1 MKTVEIKHTVY
12 PRFPDIMDHDLLAQ
26 VTAFD
31 REEQRFI
38 SQSTSD
44 RQRYLK
50 ALYLKAMRYLGHS
63 RFFPKNLPRLIRIK
77 IAEATHVPKEFV
89 NLLTLSSVEKSRIVV
104 AVRAYLQ
111 VKPYAR
117 EARKQA
123 EADLQKG
130 VAREENDLSVL
141 INETIRWF
149 AEAAMELPK
158 FKIVAAIAQKA
169 LNAANRDLQQ
179 QIAKAL
185 TPEQAAQ
192 IAKLVAPAN
201 DRTPLDRFKDECRK
215 PSTVTMQAELD
226 RLQDLQSYYFEIPA
240 LQPIARCKIEY
251 FARIGQRYTAAELDQ
266 LHQARCITALYCY
279 LQVRRPQLLDKAAE
293 SFIQI
298 WRGIKA
304 QSKNHADVYQE
315 CKRSLQE
322 QHDSVLEDILGFIC
336 DSPTDH
342 DLIGRIRKY
351 RTPDEYARLRE
362 EVKEGISWSE
372 CYYRKLKD
380 HYTSLRRFLPQW
392 YATIPM
398 VSTTADNALLKGV
411 EFIVQHGDPRGST
424 LTAANPSDIPVA
436 FLSKGWQRR
445 TMVKHPWNGK
455 VQMVHKA
462 PYELALVETIA
473 DALKDG
479 RIAIEGA
486 RRYAPITQHLI
497 PREKFLS
504 NYASYLKRL
513 NLPENAWEYYQ
524 PLLDTRDGHLRT
536 FDDQYN
542 NVSRTFR
549 VNRDG
554 SLSYLRSPHP
564 KPTRRTTRITK
575 VLQSYITRANI
586 LEVLLDCD
594 QLAGYLDIF
603 QPLSSRQNMDE
614 ESRILKI
621 LATLYAYG
629 CNCGP
634 TQASQATGVSK
645 QAITYF
651 RRRYMENHK
660 LMEASSA
667 LVDAYSQT
675 SLSRHLQEPG
685 IFMTDA
691 MHFPTLK
698 DSLTARH
705 YFRDFSKKNVLLYQH
720 VTPDSVCFFTKAL
733 LCGVS
738 EAIHMLDGAVL
749 QTSGYDAAINI
760 CDNAG
765 KSDFVF
771 GIASLLNMEIWPR
784 LNSRQKL
791 KLWGVAKDRTYN
803 HIGHAITGVIQPEHI
818 DSGWQDAVWV
828 LASIAEGKAE
838 PSLIAEHLNKKTK
851 HPATKA
857 FNELGK
863 ILRTSYMIRYG
874 LEMPLRYTVQR
885 HTARREHWNQFGRNI
900 FHGFGGLLREKDQE
914 SQEEIFWFLTVVQ
927 NAIALWN
934 ALALD
939 QAVTD
944 ARQDG
949 VDITDEDLKHVLPTM
964 IEHINF
970 VGQFLLDFNRQ
981 LPFKKA
987 VAA

>member
-1 MKTVEIKHTVY
+1 MRTVEIKHTVY

-26 VTAFD
+26 VTDFD
-31 REEQRFI
+31 RDEQQFI
-38 SQSTSD
+38 SQATSD
-44 RQRYLK
+44 QQRYLR

-63 RFFPKNLPRLIRIK
+63 RFLPKNLPRLVRIK
-77 IAEATHVPKEFV
+77 IAEAIHVPKEFAS
-89 NLLTLSSVEKSRIVV
+89 LMTLSPVEKSRIVSP
-104 AVRAYLQ
+104 VRGYL
-111 VKPYAR
+111 KIKSYAR
-117 EARKQA
+117 ESRKRA
-123 EADLQKG
+123 EAALQKG
-130 VAREENDLSVL
+130 IAREESDLSVL

-149 AEAAMELPK
+149 AEDGMELPK
-158 FKIVAAIAQKA
+158 FSIVAEIARKA
-169 LNAANRDLQQ
+169 LNAANRDLEQE
-179 QIAKAL
+179 IAKVF
-185 TPEQAAQ
+185 TPEQSTQ
-192 IAKLVAPAN
+192 IVKLIDLESN
-201 DRTPLDRFKDECRK
+201 RTPLDKFKDEFRK
-215 PSTVTMQAELD
+215 PSTVTLQAELE
-226 RLQDLQSYYFEIPA
+226 RLQDLQPYYFEIPA
-240 LQPIARCKIEY
+240 LQAIARCKIDH

-266 LHQARCITALYCY
+266 LHQARCISALYCY
-279 LQVRRPQLLDKAAE
+279 LQIRRPQLLDKAAE

-298 WRGIKA
+298 WREIIA
-304 QSKNHADVYQE
+304 QSKNHADTYIE
-315 CKRSLQE
+315 LKRSLHE
-322 QHDSVLEDILGFIC
+322 QHENVLEDILGFIC
-336 DSPTDH
+336 DSPTDY
-342 DLIGRIRKY
+342 DLIGHIRKY
-351 RTPDEYARLRE
+351 RTPDEYVRLRA

-372 CYYRKLKD
+372 CYYRKIKD

-398 VSTTADNALLKGV
+398 VATTADNSLFKGI
-411 EFIVQHGDPRGST
+411 EFIVQHSDPRGST
-424 LTAANPSDIPVA
+424 LTAVNPSDIPVA
-436 FLSKGWQRR
+436 FLSKEWQRR
-445 TMVKHPWNGK
+445 ALVKHPWNGN

-497 PREKFLS
+497 PRKKFLD
-504 NYASYLKRL
+504 NYAVYLKRL
-513 NLPENAWEYYQ
+513 NLPENPRDYYQ
-524 PLLDTRDGHLRT
+524 PLLDDLDGYLRT

-542 NVSRTFR
+542 EVNRTFR

-554 SLSYLRSPHP
+554 RLSYLRSPHP
-564 KPTRRTTRITK
+564 KPTRRTTRISR
-575 VLQSYITRANI
+575 VLQSYIAQANI

-594 QLAGYLDIF
+594 RLAGYLDF
-603 QPLSSRQNMDE
+603 FHPLSGRQNMNE
-614 ESRILKI
+614 ERRILKI

-705 YFRDFSKKNVLLYQH
+705 YFRDFSKKNILLYQH
-720 VTPDSVCFFTKAL
+720 VTADSVCFFTKAL

-738 EAIHMLDGAVL
+738 EAIHMLDGASL

-771 GIASLLNMEIWPR
+771 GVASLLNIEIWPR

-791 KLWGVAKDRTYN
+791 KLWGVSKDRTYN

-818 DSGWQDAVWV
+818 DSGWQDVVWV

-863 ILRTSYMIRYG
+863 IIRTSYMIRYG
-874 LEMPLRYTVQR
+874 MEMPLRYTVQR
-885 HTARREHWNQFGRNI
+885 HTARRENWNQFARNI

-914 SQEEIFWFLTVVQ
+914 AQEEIFWFLTVIQ

-939 QAVTD
+939 QAVTE
-944 ARQDG
+944 ARKDG
-949 VDITDEDLKHVLPTM
+949 IEITDEDLKHVLPTM

-970 VGQFLLDFNRQ
+970 VGQFLLDFNRK
-981 LPFKKA
+981 LPFKR
-987 VAA
+987 AAAA

>member
-1 MKTVEIKHTVY
+1 MRRVDIKHAVY

-31 REEQRFI
+31 SEEQQFI
-38 SQSTSD
+38 SQSTCD

-77 IAEATHVPKEFV
+77 IAEATHVPKELI
-89 NLLTLSSVEKSRIVV
+89 NLPTLSSVEKSRIVMT
-104 AVRAYLQ
+104 VRSYLQ

-117 EARKQA
+117 EARKRA
-123 EADLQKG
+123 EVALQKG
-130 VAREENDLSVL
+130 VARQENDLSVL

-149 AEAAMELPK
+149 AETAMELPK
-158 FKIVAAIAQKA
+158 FPIVAAIAQKA
-169 LNAANRDLQQ
+169 LRAANRGLQQ

-185 TPEQAAQ
+185 TAEQAAR
-192 IAKLVAPAN
+192 IVKLITPAK
-201 DRTPLDRFKDECRK
+201 DRTPLNRFKDEFRK
-215 PSTVTMQAELD
+215 PSTVTVQAELD
-226 RLQDLQSYYFEIPA
+226 RLQDLQLYYFEIPA

-251 FARIGQRYTAAELDQ
+251 FAKIGQRYTAAELND

-298 WRGIKA
+298 WREVKA
-304 QSKNHADVYQE
+304 HSKNHADVYQE
-315 CKRSLQE
+315 FKRSLQE
-322 QHDSVLEDILGFIC
+322 RHDSVLEDILGFIC

-342 DLIGRIRKY
+342 DLIGQIRKY
-351 RTPDEYARLRE
+351 RTPDEYVRLRE
-362 EVKEGISWSE
+362 EVNEGISWNE

-398 VSTTADNALLKGV
+398 VATTADNALLKGV
-411 EFIVQHGDPRGST
+411 EFIVAHSDPRDST
-424 LTAANPSDIPVA
+424 LMAANPSDIPVV
-436 FLSKGWQRR
+436 FLSKEWQRR
-445 TMVKHPWNGK
+445 TVVKNPWTGQ

-497 PREKFLS
+497 PRDKFLS
-504 NYASYLKRL
+504 NYAYYLKRL
-513 NLPENAWEYYQ
+513 NLPENAREYYQ
-524 PLLDTRDGHLRT
+524 PLLDILDGHLRM

-554 SLSYLRSPHP
+554 TLSYLRSPHP

-594 QLAGYLDIF
+594 QLAGYLDVF
-603 QPLSSRQNMDE
+603 QPLSSRQ
-614 ESRILKI
+614 
-621 LATLYAYG
+621 
-629 CNCGP
+629 
-634 TQASQATGVSK
+634 
-645 QAITYF
+645 
-651 RRRYMENHK
+651 
-660 LMEASSA
+660 
-667 LVDAYSQT
+667 
-675 SLSRHLQEPG
+675 
-685 IFMTDA
+685 
-691 MHFPTLK
+691 
-698 DSLTARH
+698 
-705 YFRDFSKKNVLLYQH
+705 
-720 VTPDSVCFFTKAL
+720 
-733 LCGVS
+733 
-738 EAIHMLDGAVL
+738 
-749 QTSGYDAAINI
+749 
-760 CDNAG
+760 
-765 KSDFVF
+765 
-771 GIASLLNMEIWPR
+771 
-784 LNSRQKL
+784 KL
-791 KLWGVAKDRTYN
+791 KLWSVAKDRTYN
-803 HIGHAITGVIQPEHI
+803 HIGHAITGIIQPEHI

-863 ILRTSYMIRYG
+863 ILRSSYMIRFG

-914 SQEEIFWFLTVVQ
+914 SQEEIFWFLTVIQ

-934 ALALD
+934 ALAID
-939 QAVTD
+939 QAVAE
-944 ARQDG
+944 ARQNG
-949 VDITDEDLKHVLPTM
+949 VDMTDEDLKHVLPTM

-970 VGQFLLDFNRQ
+970 VGQFHLDFNRQ